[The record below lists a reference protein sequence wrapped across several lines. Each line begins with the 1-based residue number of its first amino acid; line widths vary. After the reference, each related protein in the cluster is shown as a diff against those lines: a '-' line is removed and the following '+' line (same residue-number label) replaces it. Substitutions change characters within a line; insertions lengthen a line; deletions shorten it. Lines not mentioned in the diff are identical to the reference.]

1 MGECVKYKGDY
12 VKIGTC
18 ESLYYTTYKQMDE
31 LNKKGLLKEADGNL
45 RPDSY
50 LKVNSGFRFRFPFP
64 DEKDIQ
70 FGMYD
75 DYDRGVIIKVPKHLG
90 VGMFHDRL
98 FIRTDE
104 ISRVKKGAPAI
115 GIEIPCVLS
124 DDNKTKLFDWDRTT
138 ELTVFEVIQQKYVTS
153 EDENNE
159 FQIVIR
165 CPYCGAM
172 SRISYEEMVSIAK
185 WVFTHR
191 LHYDHLRKQIILTA
205 LRGYKPKK

>member
-31 LNKKGLLKEADGNL
+31 LNKKRLLKEADGNL
-45 RPDSY
+45 NPDKY

-64 DEKDIQ
+64 DEKDIK
-70 FGMYD
+70 FCMYD
-75 DYDRGVIIKVPKHLG
+75 DYDRGVIVKVPKHLG
-90 VGMFHDRL
+90 VKMFHDRL

-124 DDNKTKLFDWDRTT
+124 DNNNTKLFDWDKTT
-138 ELTVFEVIQQKYVTS
+138 ELTVFEVVQQKYVTS
-153 EDENNE
+153 EEGNIE
-159 FQIVIR
+159 FQLVIR

-172 SRISYEEMVSIAK
+172 SRISYDEMVSIAK